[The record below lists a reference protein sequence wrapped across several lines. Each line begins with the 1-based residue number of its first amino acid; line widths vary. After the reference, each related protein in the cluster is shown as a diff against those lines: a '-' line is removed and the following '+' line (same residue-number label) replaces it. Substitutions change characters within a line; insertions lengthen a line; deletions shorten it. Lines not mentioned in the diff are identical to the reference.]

1 MPTHYAIAGGEPGK
15 RRLDLLAGVMAPTT
29 HALLADAGVGPG
41 LTCVDVGCG
50 GGHVSRS
57 LAERVGPTGRV
68 VGIDFDAVKIAA
80 ASEERSRAGL
90 RNLEFR
96 TVNVSQW
103 SEPHTYDLVYARFI
117 LSHLPDRSVVLA
129 SMCEALRPGGTL
141 VLEDIDFTGS
151 FVIRQTRRMVG
162 TCDLYRAVVARR
174 GGDADL
180 GPQLYGM
187 CAAAG
192 LSDVRVRVVQPVHAG
207 HDTGKTMAVST
218 LVNISESAIAESLT
232 TKSEL
237 QDVIAALATYSEDP
251 HSIVS
256 VPRIFQV
263 WGSQAN
269 WALNR
274 RGVRA
279 MMMRPRIGRWARRL
293 A

>member
-15 RRLDLLAGVMAPTT
+15 RRLELLAAVMAPTT
-29 HALLADAGVGPG
+29 HALLADVGVGPG
-41 LTCVDVGCG
+41 LICADVGCG

-103 SEPHTYDLVYARFI
+103 SEPHTYDIVYARFI
-117 LSHLPDRSVVLA
+117 LSHLPDRSEVLA
-129 SMCEALRPGGTL
+129 RMCEALRPGGTL
-141 VLEDIDFTGS
+141 VLEDIDFTGAFCYPANAS
-151 FVIRQTRRMVG
+151 HDRY
-162 TCDLYRAVVARR
+162 CDLYRAVVARR

-180 GPQLYGM
+180 GPQMYGM

-192 LSDVRVRVVQPVHAG
+192 LSDVHLRVVQPVHYG
-207 HDTGKTMAVST
+207 HDIGKTMALST
-218 LVNISESAIAESLT
+218 LANISESIITDSLAT
-232 TKSEL
+232 VSEL
-237 QDVIAALATYSEDP
+237 QEVIAALTAYSEDP
-251 HSIVS
+251 HSIIS

-263 WGSQAN
+263 WGRQAN
-269 WALNR
+269 V
-274 RGVRA
+274 GH
-279 MMMRPRIGRWARRL
+279 
-293 A
+293 